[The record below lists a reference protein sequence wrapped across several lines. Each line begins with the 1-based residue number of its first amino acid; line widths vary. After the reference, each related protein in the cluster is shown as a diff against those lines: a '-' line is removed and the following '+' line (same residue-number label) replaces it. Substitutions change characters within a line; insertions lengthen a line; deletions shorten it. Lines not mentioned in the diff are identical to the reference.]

1 MLNTVKGYTKSWS
14 TKIIIILLALSFAMW
29 GISDVFRPSS
39 SDVVAT
45 VGSTDISTQT
55 LAREFNA
62 EFRRIQS
69 RYKDF
74 TNEEAIKL
82 GIPTQTLKRLL
93 EQALVVEEARTNGM
107 LISDNYLANIII
119 SENPGLIKDG
129 VFDKS
134 RYERS
139 LQRTGQDLETFE
151 NKVRDSILS
160 KQILESI
167 SSTGEVPQTLAN
179 MLKVYDKE
187 RRKVITLEIP
197 DSKMIIDFLS
207 DDLLRNNYQENIEV
221 YSSPEYR
228 GLSLLELNIDAVEEN
243 IDLTDEDIF
252 AEYDYRSS
260 EFQKPESR
268 EVIQILSNDKFMI
281 EKISKSVTNKSE
293 MIQASNEASSKN
305 ATVTNFNSLERGTLP
320 KEAEDIIF
328 STKEKSITTP
338 IQTPFGW
345 NVFFISQIN
354 QPGLI
359 PFENVKDDL
368 KKEMIKDLSLD
379 ILYGLSGTVED
390 ILGSGGSIE
399 NAAEAIALD
408 LIKIPPIDSFG
419 NSESGKK
426 FLSGNPAKKEILD
439 TAFRLSDNSTSNLQ
453 ETPNGTYFILRI
465 DSIEERKPKEF
476 EEVKEE
482 IMNNTLNILRSDAT
496 YNEAKSIVEAIKAG
510 KNIKIIA
517 KEKDLN
523 IKTEDSLSR
532 NDMGFTELY
541 SQDFMNKLFD
551 SRVDSIDP
559 VFSKINNGHVV
570 GIVLE
575 KFYSESSS
583 FSEDTEKMFLK
594 QIDYSR
600 QNDLLILYRFALQ
613 KKHNIEV
620 NGNIFEKLFASE

>member
-179 MLKVYDKE
+179 MLIVYDKE